1 MEKVGVHEQ
10 GLSEALG
17 QRVKSKTI
25 HIQSFDLLSYFL
37 ECILKKQPIRKKT
50 QMNND

>member
-17 QRVKSKTI
+17 QRVKSKPI